1 MQRVYFLIAILF
13 LSFSSFAQDKV
24 EWLSLSAFEKAVK
37 KGSKSCFIFIE
48 GGEIGNKDM
57 PQERLEEMKKYL
69 FRFMEDKDVIK
80 YLNQN
85 FICYKFNAEGES
97 LNFQGNQYNKSEDA
111 ANTHEFTNFLTG
123 GDTKSLPLIVLRDK
137 NFNLFEYQVTTLGA
151 SKELQV
157 LINAEELKCEYII
170 EKLGPDHNIT
180 KSNLRM
186 IESKQK
192 QLDMALQNNM
202 RKSIFRG
209 RQNPNKV
216 LKTLTF
222 FGDGFYKETDIESF
236 LQK

>member
-1 MQRVYFLIAILF
+1 MKRIYFLIAILF
-13 LSFSSFAQDKV
+13 LSFTSFAQDKV

-37 KGSKSCFIFIE
+37 KGSKNCFVFIE

-57 PQERLEEMKKYL
+57 PKERLEEMKKYL

-97 LNFQGNQYNKSEDA
+97 LNFQGNQYGRNEST
-111 ANTHEFTNFLTG
+111 NTHEFTDFLTG
-123 GDTKSLPLIVLRDK
+123 GDAKSLPLIVLRDK
-137 NFNLFEYQVTTLGA
+137 NFNLFEYQATTLGA

-157 LINAEELKCEYII
+157 LIDAEELKYDYIM
-170 EKLGPDHNIT
+170 EKLGPDHNVT

-186 IESKQK
+186 IEKKKK

-209 RQNPNKV
+209 RQNPNKI

-222 FGDGFYKETDIESF
+222 FGDGFYKEKDIESF